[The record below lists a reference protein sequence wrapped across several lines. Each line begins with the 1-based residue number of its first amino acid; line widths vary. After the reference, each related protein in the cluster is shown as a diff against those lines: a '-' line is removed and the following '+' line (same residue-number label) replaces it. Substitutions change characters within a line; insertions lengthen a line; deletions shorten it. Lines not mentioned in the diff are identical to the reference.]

1 MSYTGIAALQKQR
14 IAVLLWLLT
23 AFWTCRD
30 ACPSWIAAIWPPPDR
45 ITDFYQDWGSARNH
59 IVGLPIYTH
68 HAISVPRHLG
78 IPADDRSEI
87 KYNAHPPPAV
97 LLVLPLAQVNYS
109 HAISIWNVISLVA
122 FATSL
127 AIVAIE
133 LDLPRTVLLPILAL
147 IPLCH
152 PIYGNVYLGQL
163 TLFLVLLVTMVWVFE
178 RTGRSNIAGLLI
190 GVAAAIKLFPAFLVL
205 YYLARG
211 RWQSLSAAALSFV
224 GLTVIAVFVL
234 GLDCYCD
241 YISVVIPGQAKFWS
255 CGYNLSIAGLW
266 HKLFNPV
273 IEQGLINPLWFN
285 PTLARS
291 GTLIS
296 DLVITLV
303 VARCAFQAQTQRQC
317 ELAFAQAIT
326 AMLLVAPVSWDF
338 SLPLLLVP
346 IALLMYDARP
356 PVPRWMHLVLILILA
371 IFWIPQNL
379 ITNLALAGRPASHL
393 SWAFMLGVPSLKFYG
408 LLGIFTLI
416 LLAFRGARAVESTA
430 LVTDQGKLLP
440 QAGLG

>member
-1 MSYTGIAALQKQR
+1 M
-14 IAVLLWLLT
+14 T

-30 ACPSWIAAIWPPPDR
+30 AYPSWIAAVWPAPDR
-45 ITDFYQDWGSARNH
+45 VTDFYQDWGSARNH

-68 HAISVPRHLG
+68 HAVSIPRHLG
-78 IPADDRSEI
+78 IPADDRNEI

-97 LLVLPLAQVNYS
+97 LLVLPLAHVNYS
-109 HAISIWNVISLVA
+109 YAIFLWNVISLLA

-127 AIVAIE
+127 AVVTIE

-152 PIYGNVYLGQL
+152 PIYGNVHLGQL
-163 TLFLVLLVTMVWVFE
+163 TLFLVLLVTMVWAFE
-178 RTGRSNIAGLLI
+178 RSGRSNIAGLLI

-205 YYLARG
+205 YYLARR
-211 RWQSLSAAALSFV
+211 RWQAFGTAVLSFL
-224 GLTVIAVFVL
+224 GLTVMATLIL
-234 GLDCYCD
+234 GIDCYYD
-241 YISVVIPGQAKFWS
+241 YVNIVIPGQAKFWS

-285 PTLARS
+285 PALAGF

-303 VARCAFQAQTQRQC
+303 VARSAYQAETQRQR
-317 ELAFAQAIT
+317 ELAFAQSMT

-356 PVPRWMHLVLILILA
+356 SAPRWMQFTLILILA
-371 IFWIPQNL
+371 IFWIPQD
-379 ITNLALAGRPASHL
+379 IFTKFALAGRPASSL
-393 SWAFMLGVPSLKFYG
+393 SWAFMLGMPSLKFYG
-408 LLGIFTLI
+408 LLGTFTLI
-416 LLAFRGARAVESTA
+416 FLAFRAARAEESSPLT
-430 LVTDQGKLLP
+430 TDQGRLLP